1 MADKRHGAKKPMR
14 DRHILILFHAGLFLI
29 QIGAMVAAIMVDA
42 RFSTIGPAVSVIQA
56 KLPAFPEIK

>member
-1 MADKRHGAKKPMR
+1 MK

-56 KLPAFPEIK
+56 KLPAFPQIK